1 MVMCHESVRISS
13 FRSVKAVNAVTKD
26 DPDLEF
32 STNKSM
38 PCAIIN

>member
-1 MVMCHESVRISS
+1 MVVCHESVKMTS

-32 STNKSM
+32 STDKSM
-38 PCAIIN
+38 QCSIIN